1 MSASFY
7 RDNLQPFRASIK
19 ADPGEVGLCSAL
31 ADANEKLDRIGRDII
46 VRVDNDIV
54 AANHTMLDNI
64 RRVADA
70 LKAAADAY
78 QWGVQ

>member
-31 ADANEKLDRIGRDII
+31 ADANDRLDRLQREII
-46 VRVDNDIV
+46 IRVDNDAS
-54 AANHTMLDNI
+54 AANHTMLDSI
-64 RRVADA
+64 RRIADA